1 MDSLIIFL
9 GIFFVFL
16 ALGLPIGISLG
27 TTMVVLVVF
36 KSSLPLLIVSQQ
48 MIIGADNFTL
58 MAIPFFMLAAEL
70 MSFGGIAKRLIDF
83 INSLV
88 GWIRGGL
95 GLVNVG
101 TNMMLAG
108 LSGSSVADAALTSSF
123 FIPTMVARGYAA
135 DFSAALTASSS
146 VMGIIIPPSIP
157 MILLGMIASISV
169 LSLFMGG
176 VIPGHPDRALPH
188 GRLLLSVRGSAGTR
202 PSRGCRSGEIW
213 RRFRVTIWATLYPVV
228 IIGGILG
235 GVFTLTEA
243 SVVAVVYAFAV
254 GKFIYRELTLKA
266 IYRSLVNAAT
276 TSSLIM
282 FIAAT
287 ASGVAWFLNSERVPQ
302 MIAAFLAG
310 LTRDPL
316 IFMLIVN
323 VFLLVVGCVMDL
335 TPALLILA
343 PILYPVSKQYGIDP
357 IYFGVVMTV
366 NLAIGLITPPVGN
379 CLVHRHGRGQA
390 AAGPGDPTDL
400 AVPDCLD
407 PDPVPDHFLP
417 SAHHLVAD
425 PVEGVSR
432 RRGKSAWPLAGRTL
446 VRLGHRP

>member
-1 MDSLIIFL
+1 MDSLITFL
-9 GIFFVFL
+9 GVFFVLL

-48 MIIGADNFTL
+48 MIIGSDNFTL

-70 MSFGGIAKRLIDF
+70 MSFGGIARRLIDF
-83 INSLV
+83 INSVV

-101 TNMMLAG
+101 TNMVLAG

-123 FIPTMVARGYAA
+123 FIPTMVARGYSA
-135 DFSAALTASSS
+135 DFSAALTAASS

-176 VIPGHPDRALPH
+176 VIPGVLI
-188 GRLLLSVRGSAGTR
+188 GMSLMGVSYYQSVR
-202 PSRGCRSGEIW
+202 RGYPAEPRVSLREIW
-213 RRFRVTIWATLYPVV
+213 RRFRVTIWACLYPVV

-243 SVVAVVYAFAV
+243 SVVAVVYAWGV
-254 GKFIYRELTLKA
+254 GAFIYKELTLKA

-302 MIAAFLAG
+302 MIAAFLVS
-310 LTRDPL
+310 LTRDPMV
-316 IFMLIVN
+316 FMLIVN
-323 VFLLVVGCVMDL
+323 VFLLIVGCVMDL

-379 CLVHRHGRGQA
+379 CLYIATGVAKLPLVQVIRQIW
-390 AAGPGDPTDL
+390 PFLIVLILVLFLITLFPPLITW
-400 AVPDCLD
+400 
-407 PDPVPDHFLP
+407 LP
-417 SAHHLVAD
+417 SVL
-425 PVEGVSR
+425 
-432 RRGKSAWPLAGRTL
+432 KT
-446 VRLGHRP
+446 

>member
-1 MDSLIIFL
+1 MDSLIMFL
-9 GIFFVFL
+9 GVFFVLL

-48 MIIGADNFTL
+48 MIIGSDNFTL

-83 INSLV
+83 INSVV

-101 TNMMLAG
+101 TNMVLAG

-135 DFSAALTASSS
+135 DFSAALTASAS

-176 VIPGHPDRALPH
+176 VIPGILIGTSLMGVSYYQARK
-188 GRLLLSVRGSAGTR
+188 RGYPAEPWVGLR
-202 PSRGCRSGEIW
+202 EIW
-213 RRFRVTIWATLYPVV
+213 RRFRV

-266 IYRSLVNAAT
+266 IYQSLVNAAT
-276 TSSLIM
+276 TASLIM

-302 MIAAFLAG
+302 MIAAYLAG

-343 PILYPVSKQYGIDP
+343 PILYPVSRQYGIDP

-379 CLVHRHGRGQA
+379 CLYIATGVAKLPLVQVIRQIW
-390 AAGPGDPTDL
+390 PFLIVLILILFLITLFPPLITWLPTL
-400 AVPDCLD
+400 L
-407 PDPVPDHFLP
+407 
-417 SAHHLVAD
+417 
-425 PVEGVSR
+425 
-432 RRGKSAWPLAGRTL
+432 KT
-446 VRLGHRP
+446 